1 MTQGERMVEIEFRL
15 DILEKHEKANS
26 ELLFDQ
32 GGGIKLRL
40 DRLERAK
47 ASNKNILPIV
57 LSIVSVLTSIGM
69 AIIMLIK

>member
-1 MTQGERMVEIEFRL
+1 MVEIEFRL
-15 DILEKHEKANS
+15 DRLEKHEKANS